1 MPDCLSG
8 EDLSCIRGERL
19 VFTKLTFRLEA
30 GEALVLRGPNGSG
43 KSSLLRLIAGLG
55 RPTTGAIAWNGAD
68 IARDRAAHRAR
79 VAYAGHADAIKAALT
94 VEENFRFW
102 SELRG
107 GGPEPIAALARLG
120 LDRHANIPG
129 RFLSSGERRRL
140 ALATLA
146 ASGADVWLLDE
157 PTVGLDAASL
167 SALEGLLAA
176 HLREG
181 GMVVLSTHV
190 DLALGGAT
198 TLDLGDFTVAR
209 PDAQPDALQGAV

>member
-19 VFTKLTFRLEA
+19 VFAKLAFRLDA
-30 GEALVLRGPNGSG
+30 GGALVLRGPNGSG
-43 KSSLLRLIAGLG
+43 KSSLLRLIAGLA
-55 RPTTGAIAWNGAD
+55 RPTTGAIAWNGAT

-79 VAYAGHADAIKAALT
+79 VAYAGHADAIKPALT

-102 SELRG
+102 TGLRG
-107 GGPEPIAALARLG
+107 ASSDAAAVLARLG
-120 LDRHANIPG
+120 LDRHAAIHG
-129 RFLSSGERRRL
+129 RFLSSGEKRRL

-146 ASGADVWLLDE
+146 ASGAPVWLLDE

-167 SALEGLLAA
+167 SALEALLAE
-176 HLREG
+176 HCRSG

-190 DLALGGAT
+190 DLALDAAA
-198 TLDLGDFTVAR
+198 TLDLGAFAVAR
-209 PDAQPDALQGAV
+209 PAPLEGMLA

>member
-19 VFTKLTFRLEA
+19 VFARLAFRLEA
-30 GEALVLRGPNGSG
+30 GGALVLRGANGSG

-79 VAYAGHADAIKAALT
+79 IAYAGHADAIKPALT

-102 SELRG
+102 AGLRG
-107 GGPEPIAALARLG
+107 GDPDPVAALARLG
-120 LDRHANIPG
+120 LDRHARIPG

-146 ASGADVWLLDE
+146 ASGAAVWLLDE
-157 PTVGLDAASL
+157 PTVGLDATSL
-167 SALEGLLAA
+167 VALETLLAEHRQA
-176 HLREG
+176 G

-190 DLALGGAT
+190 DLALGGAAA
-198 TLDLGDFTVAR
+198 LDLGAFAVAR
-209 PDAQPDALQGAV
+209 PDALEAAI